1 MIFASFIANGMFN
14 VPNVI
19 DETFGEQTIEVTAET
34 SSTQE
39 QYQDVVAQIKTY
51 DIATQHKM
59 FKTISALLKRSEE
72 RRVGKECRSQR
83 KTYHYK
89 KKSKQKHNT
98 TEED

>member
-19 DETFGEQTIEVTAET
+19 DETFGQQTIEVTAET

-59 FKTISALLKRSEE
+59 SKTISALLKASFDQTFLTSTI
-72 RRVGKECRSQR
+72 V
-83 KTYHYK
+83 
-89 KKSKQKHNT
+89 T
-98 TEED
+98 TLVTVSRLILIRMSLKP